1 MNRESIKSLQA
12 EAAQLTPWRDV
23 AVYDAEG
30 RRLKGEAHQ
39 RAMAEFRDAG
49 EVWGHWLADPA
60 QYDADGEPLSGEGAN
75 LVDAG
80 PSHDAVD
87 WTGLDDWQQ
96 VDEPAWAPRLGDIVA
111 RIRAL
116 RLLGSRPPKT
126 RLGRLRAI
134 EREALVTWLSEHE
147 ARGSKPASEALRVLA
162 IV

>member
-80 PSHDAVD
+80 PDRDAID
-87 WTGLDDWQQ
+87 WTGIDD
-96 VDEPAWAPRLGDIVA
+96 EEEELAWAPRLGDIVA

-116 RLLGSRPPKT
+116 RRCAVPAT

-134 EREALVTWLSEHE
+134 EREALEAWLSER
-147 ARGSKPASEALRVLA
+147 ASRGSKAASEALAMLGA
-162 IV
+162 S